1 MASELLAFVP
11 LRLEQAALGR
21 RRDWKVVHTGMG
33 PERARIAAARG
44 LAVDAPAVAVIGV
57 CGAVS
62 QELRAGDVV
71 CATELRRLDAEPVG
85 SPDSALVADALR
97 RRGLRVHVGSILCV
111 DRILPPGELRA
122 LRDEGVLGVDM
133 ESAWLAAA
141 ADDRPFAVLRVVL
154 DTGER
159 GLFDP
164 RTLPAAVRASRSL
177 RLAGDALAEWAGE
190 VVTRSSGR
198 GAKSRVHTPPEVP
211 A

>member
-1 MASELLAFVP
+1 MASGLLAFVP

-21 RRDWKVVHTGMG
+21 RRDWKILHTGMG

-44 LAVDAPAVAVIGV
+44 LAVDAPAVAVVGV

-62 QELRAGDVV
+62 PVLRAGDVV
-71 CATELRRLDAEPVG
+71 CATELRRVDAEPVEA
-85 SPDSALVADALR
+85 PDSALLVDALR

-111 DRILPPGELRA
+111 DRILPPGDLRA

-133 ESAWLAAA
+133 ESAWLAEA
-141 ADDRPFAVLRVVL
+141 ADDRPFAVIRVVL

-164 RTLPAAVRASRSL
+164 RTLPAAVRAWRSM
-177 RLAGDALAEWAGE
+177 RLSGDGLAEWAAE
-190 VVTRSSGR
+190 LASPSSGR
-198 GAKSRVHTPPEVP
+198 SAKSRVHTPPEVP